1 MVLPMKFS
9 YRQLI
14 KEPLIQF
21 MAIGL
26 LLFGGER
33 LLNSDDYADS
43 QNNILVDEKVLTQFL
58 QQQAKKFKPEQAK
71 KALAAMSD
79 DRRQTLIDD
88 YVRGEVL
95 YREALALDLDRNDP
109 IIRRRLMQKMD
120 YLAQGFYDEVEP
132 LTEDD
137 LTVFYEANKE
147 DYRKPASA
155 TFTHVFVSSEKRGP
169 EESKVQAE
177 SLLTAINKTQVPFE
191 KAGRYGERFLYNRN
205 YVNRDSQEIAS
216 HFGRS
221 FEQKLFA
228 LNPLLPGVEVQ
239 WQGPLQ
245 SNYGWHLVLLTK
257 NIESFIPQL
266 NEISGVVLADA
277 QRQQQDKIKRLAVDA
292 LRAKYQIIKRV
303 QAN

>member
-1 MVLPMKFS
+1 MKFS
-9 YRQLI
+9 YRQLL
-14 KEPLIQF
+14 KEPLVQF

-43 QNNILVDEKVLTQFL
+43 QNNILVDDKVLTQFL

-79 DRRQTLIDD
+79 DRRQRLVDD

-120 YLAQGFYDEVEP
+120 YLAQGFYDEIEP

-137 LTVFYEANKE
+137 LTAFYEANRE

-155 TFTHVFVSSEKRGP
+155 TFTHVFVSSEKRGS
-169 EESKVQAE
+169 EAVSYTH
-177 SLLTAINKTQVPFE
+177 LTLPTTP
-191 KAGRYGERFLYNRN
+191 
-205 YVNRDSQEIAS
+205 YV
-216 HFGRS
+216 
-221 FEQKLFA
+221 
-228 LNPLLPGVEVQ
+228 
-239 WQGPLQ
+239 
-245 SNYGWHLVLLTK
+245 
-257 NIESFIPQL
+257 
-266 NEISGVVLADA
+266 
-277 QRQQQDKIKRLAVDA
+277 
-292 LRAKYQIIKRV
+292 
-303 QAN
+303 